1 MKGIRRGGL
10 LRLPDGDDNDPKG
23 PRIKKV
29 SHSEVSVIRHQ
40 VQHLVVSVLIKK
52 YHHISRKTFD
62 AAHRPSSRLAKES
75 GPVVRGR

>member
-1 MKGIRRGGL
+1 MLSSG

-52 YHHISRKTFD
+52 ISSYQSKD
-62 AAHRPSSRLAKES
+62 
-75 GPVVRGR
+75 VRCCT